1 MGDSRTQWWLDVVRT
16 QAAEALGRPRGDV
29 TPDGAFAD
37 LGFDSL
43 TALELADRLSEASG
57 LQLSGTLAF
66 DYPNPQALAEYLAT
80 QVDGPDADPGP
91 GQHSAAGEPG
101 GTRSGEP
108 GGTPGEPEPIAIV
121 AMACRF
127 PGGAAT
133 PEDFWTFLADG
144 RDGVGPF
151 PTDRGWDPQ
160 VFHPDPDR
168 PGSTYARHGGF
179 LYDAGD
185 FDAGFFGLSPREA
198 LATDPQQR
206 LMLEISWE
214 ALERAGVD
222 PRTLRGS
229 RTGVYTGVIASDY
242 APRLGA
248 IPAEVAG
255 FLMPGN
261 ASSIV
266 SGRVSYAL
274 GLEGPSLSVDTAC
287 SSSLVAL
294 HLAARS
300 LRSGECDL
308 ALAGGV
314 TVIGT
319 PLVFTEFSRQR
330 GLSPDGRCRSFAAS
344 ADGTGWAEGAGVLVL
359 ERLAD
364 ARRHG
369 RRVLA
374 VLRGSAVNSD
384 GASNGLTAPNGPSQ
398 QRLIADALADAGLD
412 ACDVDVV
419 EAHGTGTRLGDPIEA
434 QALIAAYGPG
444 RQRPLWLGSVKS
456 NIGHAQAAAG
466 VAGVIKMVAALRH
479 ERLPRT
485 LHVDEPT
492 PYVDWSAGPL
502 RLLTD
507 EQPWP
512 AGARPRRAAVSSFG
526 ISGTNAHVI
535 VEEAPQD
542 EPAAATDDAAVPAP
556 LVLSARTVPA
566 LREHARR
573 LDAFLDAHPDLPA
586 RAAAVAAARRTAF
599 EQRAVVLDR
608 AALAALAAGQDTP
621 AVVTGTAGEGRLAL
635 VFPGQGSQRPGM
647 GRELAAAEPRFA
659 AALDEVCAALD
670 RHLDRPIR
678 AVVDGDPDLLDQTE
692 YTQPALFAVEV
703 ALYRL
708 LRHWGVR
715 PDFVLGHS
723 IGEITAAHVAGAL
736 SLDDAARLVVAR
748 GRLMQALPAGGAMA
762 AIQATA
768 QEVEPLIADPAAQVG
783 LAAVNGP
790 TSVVIAGPHDAVQ
803 TVADAFAARGRRT
816 TRLRVSHAFHSPL
829 MEPMLADLAKLEAD
843 LTHRAPEIP
852 LVSNETG
859 LPVDMVTPGHWSRH
873 ARQPVRF
880 AQSVRRLREQGV
892 SRFLEVGPGGVL
904 SAMVLDCVGDLDAD
918 TGDTAIAVPLLRDGR
933 DERDSAWDAVARLF
947 VRGVDVDWPA
957 LVGGDVPPAQLPTYP
972 FQHRRYWLTPA
983 ARPLPGEPV
992 ETSDAVLLTG
1002 ELSVAA
1008 QPWLAQHRVGGAV
1021 VVPGALLAEL
1031 AARAGARAGCP
1042 EVVELLLQAP
1052 LVLPEAGAVQ
1062 TRVVVAGTDGDP
1074 TRPLTIHARPPGG
1087 VWTPH
1092 ATGTVAPVRSSDATR
1107 LKLWPPPGA
1116 TPLDTQGFYDRLRA
1130 GGYDYGQVFQ
1140 GLGRAWKRGDEIFA
1154 DVTLPADAAGATE
1167 GFLLHPALLD
1177 ASLHAL
1183 GLLGDAGAD
1192 DGIALPFSWAGL
1204 QVHARGAT
1212 ALRVRLT
1219 REGDG
1224 VDVVLADPSGAPV
1237 ASVRHVAL
1245 RPIAPDRLALGPSG
1259 SGGGYE
1265 LRWVPAAVVRSDRPV
1280 VASASLSEPVW
1291 LDELTTSDQVP
1302 DLVFTELPP
1311 GGDDPNPTV
1320 AAALDLA
1327 HRWLADPRFGAAQLA
1342 VVTRGAVGDQ
1352 CRDLAQAAAWGLLR
1366 SAQSEH
1372 PDRLVLIDLDD
1383 DPASRQALAA
1393 AGAAGEPQVAVR
1405 AGSLLVPR
1413 LRPSAA
1419 DGRGPEAGALADSS
1433 AVTGVGARSWAP
1445 QGTVLVT
1452 GATGAIGRLVARHL
1466 IERRG
1471 VRHLVLTSRRGADA
1485 PGAADLVGVLSAL
1498 GAESVRVVAC
1508 DVADPSALTDLLRS
1522 IPAEHP
1528 LTAVLHLAGMLDD
1541 GVVETQTPQRV
1552 AAVLRPKA
1560 DGARQLHEQTR
1571 GCELAAFVLFSS
1583 AAGLLGSPG
1592 QSGYAAAN
1600 AYLDALAEQRRA
1612 QGLPGQSLAWG
1623 LWELPDGMAGQ
1634 VSATGLRR
1642 MRGIGLT
1649 PLSPE
1654 RGLALLD
1661 RALDSDAAT
1670 PVLVDVDGA
1679 LLDGHDRRSVP
1690 PVLHDLMA
1698 TDRLAGAHV
1707 AGLASP
1713 ATASVDSVTG
1723 GAPGGPRAAG
1733 TDLAGTLPGLAPAEQ
1748 DRVLRE
1754 LVLAEAAVVLGHTSA
1769 ADLDGTRSL
1778 PELGF
1783 DSLTAVELRNRLAA
1797 ATGLT
1802 LPATLVLDYP
1812 NVRELVG
1819 YLRGELLPEQASTPI
1834 GVLEELTRLESSLA
1848 NLTMDAVARKRLADA
1863 LNQLLSLVDT
1873 ESDKVDAAKDDFFD
1887 LLD

>member
-16 QAAEALGRPRGDV
+16 QAAEVLGRPRGDV

-66 DYPNPQALAEYLAT
+66 DHPSPAALAEYLAG
-80 QVDGPDADPGP
+80 QVSAPDADPGRGHRVAP
-91 GQHSAAGEPG
+91 APAGEPD
-101 GTRSGEP
+101 GTP
-108 GGTPGEPEPIAIV
+108 PGEPEPIAIV

-133 PEDFWTFLADG
+133 PEDFWDLLADG
-144 RDGVGPF
+144 RDGIGPF
-151 PTDRGWDPQ
+151 PTDRGWDPE
-160 VFHPDPDR
+160 VFHPDPEH

-185 FDAGFFGLSPREA
+185 FDAGFFGLGPREA

-214 ALERAGVD
+214 ALERAGID

-248 IPAEVAG
+248 VPPEVAG

-266 SGRVSYAL
+266 SGRVSYTL

-300 LRSGECDL
+300 LRTGECDL

-398 QRLIADALADAGLD
+398 QRLIVDALADAGLD
-412 ACDVDVV
+412 ASDVDVV

-434 QALIAAYGPG
+434 QALIAAYGSG

-466 VAGVIKMVAALRH
+466 VAGVIKMVVALRH
-479 ERLPRT
+479 GRLPRT

-492 PYVDWSAGPL
+492 PYVDWSAGTL

-512 AGARPRRAAVSSFG
+512 AGVRPRRAAVSSFG

-542 EPAAATDDAAVPAP
+542 EPVAATDSPVAPAP

-566 LREHARR
+566 LREQARR

-599 EQRAVVLDR
+599 EQRAVVLHRD
-608 AALAALAAGQDTP
+608 ALAALAAGQDTP
-621 AVVTGTAGEGRLAL
+621 AVVTGTASEGRLAL
-635 VFPGQGSQRPGM
+635 VFPGQGAQRPGM
-647 GRELAAAEPRFA
+647 GRDLAAAEPRFA

-708 LRHWGVR
+708 LCHWGVR

-736 SLDDAARLVVAR
+736 SLDDAARLVVTR
-748 GRLMQALPAGGAMA
+748 GRLMQALPDGGAMA
-762 AIQATA
+762 AIQATP

-790 TSVVIAGPHDAVQ
+790 TSVVIAGPQDAVQ
-803 TVADAFAARGRRT
+803 SVADAFAARGRRT

-843 LTHRAPEIP
+843 LDYRAPEIP

-859 LPVDMVTPGHWSRH
+859 LPVDMITPGHWSRH

-904 SAMVLDCVGDLDAD
+904 SAMVLDSVGDLDAG
-918 TGDTAIAVPLLRDGR
+918 TGDTMIAVPLLRDGR
-933 DERDSAWDAVARLF
+933 DERNSAWDAVARLF
-947 VRGVDVDWPA
+947 ACGVDVDWPA
-957 LVGGDVPPAQLPTYP
+957 LVGRDVPPAELPTYP
-972 FQHRRYWLTPA
+972 FQHRRYWLTPPV
-983 ARPLPGEPV
+983 RPLPGEPV
-992 ETSDAVLLTG
+992 ETLDAALSTG
-1002 ELSVAA
+1002 ELSIAA
-1008 QPWLAQHRVGGAV
+1008 QPWLAQHRVGGTV

-1031 AARAGARAGCP
+1031 AARAGAHAGCP
-1042 EVVELLLQAP
+1042 EVVELLLRAP
-1052 LVLPEAGAVQ
+1052 LVLPETGVVQ
-1062 TRVVVAGTDGDP
+1062 TRVVVAGTEGDP

-1087 VWTPH
+1087 TWTPH

-1107 LKLWPPPGA
+1107 LRLWPPPGA
-1116 TPLDTQGFYDRLRA
+1116 TPLDTDGFYDRLRA
-1130 GGYDYGQVFQ
+1130 AGYDYGPVFQ
-1140 GLGRAWKRGDEIFA
+1140 GVGRAWKRGDEIFA
-1154 DVTLPADAAGATE
+1154 DVTLPADVAGATE
-1167 GFLLHPALLD
+1167 DFLLHPALLD

-1183 GLLGDAGAD
+1183 GLLDGAGAN
-1192 DGIALPFSWAGL
+1192 DGIALPFSWTGL

-1219 REGDG
+1219 RDGDG

-1245 RPIAPDRLALGPSG
+1245 RPITPDRLALGPSG
-1259 SGGGYE
+1259 SAGGYE
-1265 LRWVPAAVVRSDRPV
+1265 LRWVPAAPLRSDQPV
-1280 VASASLSEPVW
+1280 AW
-1291 LDELTTSDQVP
+1291 LDELTAGDQVP

-1311 GGDDPNPTV
+1311 GGDDPHPTV

-1327 HRWLADPRFGAAQLA
+1327 HRWLADPRYGAARLA
-1342 VVTRGAVGDQ
+1342 VVTRRAVGDQ
-1352 CRDLAQAAAWGLLR
+1352 SRDLAQAAVWGLLR

-1372 PDRLVLIDLDD
+1372 PGRFALIDLDD
-1383 DPASRQALAA
+1383 DPASRQALPA
-1393 AGAAGEPQVAVR
+1393 AGVAGEPQVAVR
-1405 AGSLLVPR
+1405 AGQLLVPR
-1413 LRPSAA
+1413 LHPSAA
-1419 DGRGPEAGALADSS
+1419 GPPTDIGA
-1433 AVTGVGARSWAP
+1433 VVPGGPRPWAP

-1452 GATGAIGRLVARHL
+1452 GATGAVGRLVARYL
-1466 IERRG
+1466 VERRG
-1471 VRHLVLTSRRGADA
+1471 TRHLVLTSRRGTDA
-1485 PGAADLVGVLSAL
+1485 PGAADLVGELSAL

-1508 DVADPSALTDLLRS
+1508 DVADPAALTDLLRS

-1528 LTAVLHLAGMLDD
+1528 LTAVLHLAGVLDD
-1541 GVVETQTPQRV
+1541 GVVESQTPQRV

-1571 GCELAAFVLFSS
+1571 ECDLAAFVLFSS

-1623 LWELPDGMAGQ
+1623 LWELPDGMAEQ
-1634 VSATGLRR
+1634 VSANGLRR

-1649 PLSPE
+1649 PLSPG

-1670 PVLVDVDGA
+1670 PVLVDVDGT

-1698 TDRLAGAHV
+1698 ADGLAGAYL
-1707 AGLASP
+1707 AGQAPPVTAAGDP
-1713 ATASVDSVTG
+1713 ATRG
-1723 GAPGGPRAAG
+1723 G
-1733 TDLAGTLPGLAPAEQ
+1733 
-1748 DRVLRE
+1748 
-1754 LVLAEAAVVLGHTSA
+1754 S
-1769 ADLDGTRSL
+1769 
-1778 PELGF
+1778 
-1783 DSLTAVELRNRLAA
+1783 
-1797 ATGLT
+1797 
-1802 LPATLVLDYP
+1802 
-1812 NVRELVG
+1812 
-1819 YLRGELLPEQASTPI
+1819 
-1834 GVLEELTRLESSLA
+1834 
-1848 NLTMDAVARKRLADA
+1848 
-1863 LNQLLSLVDT
+1863 
-1873 ESDKVDAAKDDFFD
+1873 
-1887 LLD
+1887 

>member
-1 MGDSRTQWWLDVVRT
+1 MGDSGTQWWLDVVRT

-43 TALELADRLSEASG
+43 TALELAERLSEASG

-66 DYPNPQALAEYLAT
+66 DYPNPSALARYLAE
-80 QVDGPDADPGP
+80 QVGGPDADPGP
-91 GQHSAAGEPG
+91 GPRVATSAAGEPYG
-101 GTRSGEP
+101 SPSGA
-108 GGTPGEPEPIAIV
+108 PEPIAIV

-144 RDGVGPF
+144 RDGIGPF

-160 VFHPDPDR
+160 VFHPDPDH

-179 LYDAGD
+179 LHDAGD

-214 ALERAGVD
+214 ALERAGID

-248 IPAEVAG
+248 VPPEVAG

-266 SGRVSYAL
+266 SGRVSYTL

-300 LRSGECDL
+300 LRSGECEL

-412 ACDVDVV
+412 AGDVDVV

-434 QALIAAYGPG
+434 QALSAAYGSG

-456 NIGHAQAAAG
+456 NIGHTQAAAG
-466 VAGVIKMVAALRH
+466 VAGVIKMVSALRH
-479 ERLPRT
+479 GRLPRT

-542 EPAAATDDAAVPAP
+542 EPVAATEGAAVPAP

-573 LDAFLDAHPDLPA
+573 IDVFLDAHPDVPA

-621 AVVTGTAGEGRLAL
+621 GVVTGTAGEGGLAL

-647 GRELAAAEPRFA
+647 GRELAASEPRFA

-678 AVVDGDPDLLDQTE
+678 TVIDGEPDLLDQTG

-723 IGEITAAHVAGAL
+723 VGEITAAHVAGAL

-748 GRLMQALPAGGAMA
+748 ARMMQALPAGGAMA
-762 AIQATA
+762 AIQATP

-790 TSVVIAGPHDAVQ
+790 TSVVVAGPCDAVRG
-803 TVADAFAARGRRT
+803 VADAFAARGRRT

-829 MEPMLADLAKLEAD
+829 MEPMLADFAKLEAD
-843 LTHRAPEIP
+843 LTQRAPEIP

-859 LPVDMVTPGHWSRH
+859 LPVDMIPPGHWSRH

-892 SRFLEVGPGGVL
+892 SRFLEVGPGGAL
-904 SAMVLDCVGDLDAD
+904 SAMVLDSVADLDAD
-918 TGDTAIAVPLLRDGR
+918 PEDTTIAVPLLRDGR
-933 DERDSAWDAVARLF
+933 DERDSAREAVACLF

-957 LVGGDVPPAQLPTYP
+957 LVGGDVVPAELPTYP
-972 FQHRRYWLTPA
+972 FQHRRYWLTPV
-983 ARPLPGEPV
+983 ARPLLGEPV
-992 ETSDAVLLTG
+992 GTPDAAVLTG
-1002 ELSVAA
+1002 ELSIAA

-1031 AARAGARAGCP
+1031 AARAGAHAGCP
-1042 EVVELLLQAP
+1042 EVVELLLQTP
-1052 LVLPEAGAVQ
+1052 LVLPETGTVE
-1062 TRVVVAGTDGDP
+1062 TRVVLAGTDGDP
-1074 TRPLTIHARPPGG
+1074 TRPLTIHARPPGAT
-1087 VWTPH
+1087 WTPH
-1092 ATGTVAPVRSSDATR
+1092 ATGTVAPVRASDATR
-1107 LKLWPPPGA
+1107 LRLWPPPGA
-1116 TPLDTQGFYDRLRA
+1116 TPLDTDGFYDRLRVA
-1130 GGYDYGQVFQ
+1130 GYGYGPVFQ
-1140 GLGRAWKRGDEIFA
+1140 GVARAWQRGDEIFA
-1154 DVTLPADAAGATE
+1154 DVALPADAAGATE

-1183 GLLGDAGAD
+1183 GLPDDAGAH
-1192 DGIALPFSWAGL
+1192 DGISLPFSWTGL

-1219 REGDG
+1219 RDGDG
-1224 VDVVLADPSGAPV
+1224 VDVVLADASGAPV
-1237 ASVRHVAL
+1237 ASIRHLAL
-1245 RPIAPDRLALGPSG
+1245 RPITPDRLGPGSSG
-1259 SGGGYE
+1259 PDGGYE
-1265 LRWVPAAVVRSDRPV
+1265 LRWRPAASRRSDQPV
-1280 VASASLSEPVW
+1280 VW
-1291 LDELTTSDQVP
+1291 LDELTAGDRVP

-1311 GGDDPNPTV
+1311 GGDDPHATV
-1320 AAALDLA
+1320 AAALDLT
-1327 HRWLADPRFGAAQLA
+1327 HRWLADPRYGAARLA
-1342 VVTRGAVGDQ
+1342 VVTRRAVGDRP
-1352 CRDLAQAAAWGLLR
+1352 RDLAQAAAWGLLR

-1372 PDRLVLIDLDD
+1372 PDRFTLIDLDD
-1383 DPASRQALAA
+1383 DPVSRQALPA

-1405 AGSLLVPR
+1405 AGDLLVPR
-1413 LRPSAA
+1413 LRPSAV
-1419 DGRGPEAGALADSS
+1419 AGHVPQTGAPTDPG
-1433 AVTGVGARSWAP
+1433 AVTRVGAWPWAP
-1445 QGTVLVT
+1445 QGTALVT
-1452 GATGAIGRLVARHL
+1452 GATGAVGRLVARHL
-1466 IERRG
+1466 VERRG
-1471 VRHLVLTSRRGADA
+1471 VRHLLLTSRRGADA
-1485 PGAADLVGVLSAL
+1485 PGAAELVGELSAL

-1508 DVADPSALTDLLRS
+1508 DVADPAALADLLRS
-1522 IPAEHP
+1522 VPAEHP
-1528 LTAVLHLAGMLDD
+1528 LTAVLHLAGVLDD
-1541 GVVETQTPQRV
+1541 GVVESQTPQRV

-1571 GCELAAFVLFSS
+1571 ACDLAAFVLFSS

-1623 LWELPDGMAGQ
+1623 LWELPDGMAEQ
-1634 VSATGLRR
+1634 VGETGLRR

-1649 PLSPE
+1649 PLPAA
-1654 RGLALLD
+1654 RGLALLE
-1661 RALDSDAAT
+1661 RALDGDAAT

-1679 LLDGHDRRSVP
+1679 LLAGHDRRSVP
-1690 PVLHDLMA
+1690 PVLHDLVA
-1698 TDRLAGAHV
+1698 TDRPAGADV
-1707 AGLASP
+1707 AGQASP
-1713 ATASVDSVTG
+1713 ATASVDPGTG
-1723 GAPGGPRAAG
+1723 GASGPAGGPRAGG
-1733 TDLAGTLPGLAPAEQ
+1733 TDLARTLSGLAPAEQ

-1754 LVLAEAAVVLGHTSA
+1754 LVSVEAARVLGHTSA

-1819 YLRGELLPEQASTPI
+1819 YLRGELLPEQTSTAL

-1848 NLTMDAVARKRLADA
+1848 NLTMDGVARKRLADA

-1873 ESDKVDAAKDDFFD
+1873 GSDKVDAAKDDFFD

>member
-16 QAAEALGRPRGDV
+16 QAAEVLGRPRGDV
-29 TPDGAFAD
+29 TADGAFAE

-66 DYPNPQALAEYLAT
+66 DYPNPSALAGYLAE
-80 QVDGPDADPGP
+80 QVGGPDADPQP
-91 GQHSAAGEPG
+91 GRRVATPTAGEPD
-101 GTRSGEP
+101 
-108 GGTPGEPEPIAIV
+108 GTPSDASESIAIV

-144 RDGVGPF
+144 RDGIGPF

-214 ALERAGVD
+214 ALERAGID

-229 RTGVYTGVIASDY
+229 RTGVYTGVIAGDY

-248 IPAEVAG
+248 IPPEVAG
-255 FLMPGN
+255 FLMAGN

-266 SGRVSYAL
+266 SGRVSYTL

-300 LRSGECDL
+300 LRTGECDL

-319 PLVFTEFSRQR
+319 PLVFTEFSRQG

-412 ACDVDVV
+412 APDVDVV

-434 QALIAAYGPG
+434 QALTAAYGSG

-456 NIGHAQAAAG
+456 NIGHTQAAAG
-466 VAGVIKMVAALRH
+466 VAGVIKMVLALRH
-479 ERLPRT
+479 GRLPRT

-512 AGARPRRAAVSSFG
+512 AGTRPRRAAVSSFG

-542 EPAAATDDAAVPAP
+542 EPVAPTDSAAVPVP

-573 LDAFLDAHPDLPA
+573 LDAYLDAHPDLPA

-608 AALAALAAGQDTP
+608 DALAALAAGQDAP
-621 AVVTGTAGEGRLAL
+621 AVVTGTVSEGRLAL

-647 GRELAAAEPRFA
+647 GRELAAVEPRFA
-659 AALDEVCAALD
+659 AALDEACAALD

-678 AVVDGDPDLLDQTE
+678 AVIDGDPDLLDQTE

-762 AIQATA
+762 AIQATP

-790 TSVVIAGPHDAVQ
+790 TSVVIAGPQGAVQ

-859 LPVDMVTPGHWSRH
+859 LPVDMITPGHWSRH

-880 AQSVRRLREQGV
+880 AQGVRRLREQGV

-904 SAMVLDCVGDLDAD
+904 SAMVLDSVGDLDAD
-918 TGDTAIAVPLLRDGR
+918 TGDPTIAVPLLRGGR
-933 DERDSAWDAVARLF
+933 DERDSAWGAVARLF
-947 VRGVDVDWPA
+947 AHGVDVDWPA
-957 LVGGDVPPAQLPTYP
+957 LVGGDVPPAELPTYP
-972 FQHRRYWLTPA
+972 FQHRRYWLTQP
-983 ARPLPGEPV
+983 ARPLLGEPA
-992 ETSDAVLLTG
+992 ETLDAGVLLTG
-1002 ELSVAA
+1002 ELSIAA

-1031 AARAGARAGCP
+1031 AARAGAHAGCP

-1052 LVLPEAGAVQ
+1052 LVLPEAGAVE

-1087 VWTPH
+1087 TWTPH
-1092 ATGTVAPVRSSDATR
+1092 ATGTVAPVRTSDATR
-1107 LKLWPPPGA
+1107 LRLWPPPGA
-1116 TPLDTQGFYDRLRA
+1116 APLDTDGFYDRLCA
-1130 GGYDYGQVFQ
+1130 GGYDYGPVFQ
-1140 GLGRAWKRGDEIFA
+1140 GVGRAWQRGDEIFA
-1154 DVTLPADAAGATE
+1154 DVTLPADAAATE

-1183 GLLGDAGAD
+1183 ALLADAGAD
-1192 DGIALPFSWAGL
+1192 DGIALPFSWTGL

-1219 REGDG
+1219 RDGDG

-1245 RPIAPDRLALGPSG
+1245 RPITPDRLALGPSG

-1265 LRWVPAAVVRSDRPV
+1265 LRWVPAAPVRSDQPV
-1280 VASASLSEPVW
+1280 VW
-1291 LDELTTSDQVP
+1291 LDELTASDQVP

-1311 GGDDPNPTV
+1311 GGDDPHPTV

-1327 HRWLADPRFGAAQLA
+1327 HRWLVDPRYRAARLA
-1342 VVTRGAVGDQ
+1342 VVTRRAVGDQ
-1352 CRDLAQAAAWGLLR
+1352 SRDLAQAAAWGLLR

-1372 PDRLVLIDLDD
+1372 PGRFALIDLDD

-1393 AGAAGEPQVAVR
+1393 AGSAGEPQVAVR
-1405 AGSLLVPR
+1405 AGGLLVPR

-1419 DGRGPEAGALADSS
+1419 DSLVPETGAPTDSE
-1433 AVTGVGARSWAP
+1433 AVTRVGPRPWAP

-1466 IERRG
+1466 VERRRT
-1471 VRHLVLTSRRGADA
+1471 RHLVLTSRRGADA
-1485 PGAADLVGVLSAL
+1485 PGAADLVGELTAL

-1508 DVADPSALTDLLRS
+1508 DVADPAALTDLLGS

-1528 LTAVLHLAGMLDD
+1528 LTAVLHLAGALDD
-1541 GVVETQTPQRV
+1541 GVVESQTPQRV
-1552 AAVLRPKA
+1552 AGVLRPKA

-1571 GCELAAFVLFSS
+1571 ECDLAAFVLFSS

-1600 AYLDALAEQRRA
+1600 AYLDALVEQRRA

-1623 LWELPDGMAGQ
+1623 LWELPDGMAEQ
-1634 VSATGLRR
+1634 VSDTGLRR

-1649 PLSPE
+1649 PLPPG
-1654 RGLALLD
+1654 RGLALLE

-1670 PVLVDVDGA
+1670 PVLVDVDSA

-1698 TDRLAGAHV
+1698 PDRPAGADV
-1707 AGLASP
+1707 AGRGLP
-1713 ATASVDSVTG
+1713 ATASVDPVTG
-1723 GAPGGPRAAG
+1723 GAPGPVGGTQAGG
-1733 TDLAGTLPGLAPAEQ
+1733 TDLARTLPGLAPAEQ

-1754 LVLAEAAVVLGHTSA
+1754 MVLAEAARVLGHTSA

-1783 DSLTAVELRNRLAA
+1783 DSLTAVELRNRLAT

-1819 YLRGELLPEQASTPI
+1819 YLRGELLPEQASTAL
-1834 GVLEELTRLESSLA
+1834 GALEELTRLESSLA
-1848 NLTMDAVARKRLADA
+1848 SLTMDGVARKRLADA

>member
-16 QAAEALGRPRGDV
+16 EAAEVLGRPRGDV
-29 TPDGAFAD
+29 TADGAFAD

-66 DYPNPQALAEYLAT
+66 DYPNPAALAGYLAE
-80 QVDGPDADPGP
+80 QVGGPEADRGP
-91 GQHSAAGEPG
+91 GRRVDTPMAGEPDGAPSG
-101 GTRSGEP
+101 G
-108 GGTPGEPEPIAIV
+108 PEPIAIV

-133 PEDFWTFLADG
+133 PEEFWTFLADG

-214 ALERAGVD
+214 ALERAGID

-229 RTGVYTGVIASDY
+229 RTGVYAGVIAGDY

-248 IPAEVAG
+248 IPPEVAG
-255 FLMPGN
+255 FLMAGN

-266 SGRVSYAL
+266 SGRVSYTL

-300 LRSGECDL
+300 LRTGECDL

-319 PLVFTEFSRQR
+319 PLVFTEFSRQG

-412 ACDVDVV
+412 APDVDVV

-434 QALIAAYGPG
+434 QALTAAYGSG

-456 NIGHAQAAAG
+456 NIGHTQAAAG
-466 VAGVIKMVAALRH
+466 VAGVIKMVLALRH
-479 ERLPRT
+479 GRLPRT

-542 EPAAATDDAAVPAP
+542 EPAAPADSAAVPAP

-573 LDAFLDAHPDLPA
+573 LDAFLDAHPDLPT

-608 AALAALAAGQDTP
+608 DALAALAAGQDAP
-621 AVVTGTAGEGRLAL
+621 AVVTGTASEGRLAL

-678 AVVDGDPDLLDQTE
+678 AVIDGDPDLLDQTE

-708 LRHWGVR
+708 LRHWGLR

-762 AIQATA
+762 AIQATP

-790 TSVVIAGPHDAVQ
+790 TSVVVAGPQDAVR

-859 LPVDMVTPGHWSRH
+859 LPVDMITPGHWSRH

-904 SAMVLDCVGDLDAD
+904 SAMVLDSVGDLDAD
-918 TGDTAIAVPLLRDGR
+918 TGDPTIAVPLLRGGR

-947 VRGVDVDWPA
+947 AHGVDVDWPA
-957 LVGGDVPPAQLPTYP
+957 LVGGDGPPAELPTYP
-972 FQHRRYWLTPA
+972 FQHRRYWLPQPT
-983 ARPLPGEPV
+983 RPLLGEPV
-992 ETSDAVLLTG
+992 ETPDAGVLLTG
-1002 ELSVAA
+1002 ELSIAA
-1008 QPWLAQHRVGGAV
+1008 QPWLAQHRVGGTV

-1031 AARAGARAGCP
+1031 AARAGAHAGCP

-1087 VWTPH
+1087 TWTPH
-1092 ATGTVAPVRSSDATR
+1092 ATGTVAPVRTSDATR
-1107 LKLWPPPGA
+1107 LRLWPPPGA
-1116 TPLDTQGFYDRLRA
+1116 APLDTDGFYDRLRA
-1130 GGYDYGQVFQ
+1130 GGYDYGPVFQ
-1140 GLGRAWKRGDEIFA
+1140 GVGRAWKRGDEIFA
-1154 DVTLPADAAGATE
+1154 DVTLPAEAAGATE

-1192 DGIALPFSWAGL
+1192 GGIALPFSWTGL
-1204 QVHARGAT
+1204 QMHARGAT

-1219 REGDG
+1219 RDGDG

-1245 RPIAPDRLALGPSG
+1245 RPITPDRLAPGPSG
-1259 SGGGYE
+1259 AGGGYE
-1265 LRWVPAAVVRSDRPV
+1265 LRWVPAAPVRSDQPV
-1280 VASASLSEPVW
+1280 VW
-1291 LDELTTSDQVP
+1291 LDELTASDQVP

-1311 GGDDPNPTV
+1311 GGDDPHPTV

-1327 HRWLADPRFGAAQLA
+1327 HRWLADPRYGAARLA
-1342 VVTRGAVGDQ
+1342 VVTRRAVGDRS
-1352 CRDLAQAAAWGLLR
+1352 RDLAQAAAWGLLR

-1372 PDRLVLIDLDD
+1372 PGRFALIDLDD

-1405 AGSLLVPR
+1405 AGGLLVPR
-1413 LRPSAA
+1413 LHPSAA
-1419 DGRGPEAGALADSS
+1419 DSLVPETWVPTEPG
-1433 AVTGVGARSWAP
+1433 AVTRVGPRPWAP

-1466 IERRG
+1466 VERRG
-1471 VRHLVLTSRRGADA
+1471 VRHLVLTSRRGSDA
-1485 PGAADLVGVLSAL
+1485 PGAADLVGELSAL

-1508 DVADPSALTDLLRS
+1508 DVADPAALADLLRS
-1522 IPAEHP
+1522 VPAEHP
-1528 LTAVLHLAGMLDD
+1528 LTAVLHLAGVLDD
-1541 GVVETQTPQRV
+1541 GVVESQTPQRV
-1552 AAVLRPKA
+1552 AGVLRPKA

-1571 GCELAAFVLFSS
+1571 EYDLAAFVLFSS
-1583 AAGLLGSPG
+1583 AAGLFGSPG

-1623 LWELPDGMAGQ
+1623 LWELPDGMAEQ
-1634 VSATGLRR
+1634 VSDTGLRR

-1649 PLSPE
+1649 PLPPG
-1654 RGLALLD
+1654 RGLALLE

-1670 PVLVDVDGA
+1670 PVLVDVDSA

-1698 TDRLAGAHV
+1698 TDRPAGADV
-1707 AGLASP
+1707 AGPGAR
-1713 ATASVDSVTG
+1713 ATASVDAVAG
-1723 GAPGGPRAAG
+1723 GAPGPAGGTRAGG
-1733 TDLAGTLPGLAPAEQ
+1733 TDLARTLPGLAPAEQ

-1754 LVLAEAAVVLGHTSA
+1754 MVLAEAARVLGHTSA
-1769 ADLDGTRSL
+1769 ADLDGNRSL

-1783 DSLTAVELRNRLAA
+1783 DSLTAVELRNRLAT

-1819 YLRGELLPEQASTPI
+1819 YLRGELLPEQASTAL

-1848 NLTMDAVARKRLADA
+1848 NLTMDGVARKRLADA

>member
-16 QAAEALGRPRGDV
+16 QVAEALGRPRGEV

-66 DYPNPQALAEYLAT
+66 DYPNPQALAAYLAA
-80 QVDGPDADPGP
+80 QVDGPDADPGAEHRAGTP
-91 GQHSAAGEPG
+91 AAGAPDG
-101 GTRSGEP
+101 RP
-108 GGTPGEPEPIAIV
+108 PGEPEPIAIV

-127 PGGAAT
+127 PGGADT
-133 PEDFWTFLADG
+133 PEDFWSFLADG
-144 RDGVGPF
+144 RDGIGPF

-179 LYDAGD
+179 LYGAGD

-248 IPAEVAG
+248 IAPEVAG

-412 ACDVDVV
+412 ASDVDAV

-434 QALIAAYGPG
+434 QALIAAYGSG

-535 VEEAPQD
+535 VEEAPRD
-542 EPAAATDDAAVPAP
+542 EPAVATDGAAAPAP

-573 LDAFLDAHPDLPA
+573 LDAFLDAHPDVPA

-608 AALAALAAGQDTP
+608 AALAALATGQDTP
-621 AVVTGTAGEGRLAL
+621 AVVTGTASEGRLAL

-647 GRELAAAEPRFA
+647 GRALAAAEPRFA

-678 AVVDGDPDLLDQTE
+678 AVIDGDPDLLDQTG

-736 SLDDAARLVVAR
+736 SLDDAASLVVAR

-790 TSVVIAGPHDAVQ
+790 TSVVVAGPRDAVR
-803 TVADAFAARGRRT
+803 TVADAFVARGRKAT
-816 TRLRVSHAFHSPL
+816 LLRVSHAFHSPL

-859 LPVDMVTPGHWSRH
+859 LPVDLVAPGHWSRH

-892 SRFLEVGPGGVL
+892 TRFLEVGPGGVL

-918 TGDTAIAVPLLRDGR
+918 TGDTTIAVPMLRDGR
-933 DERDSAWDAVARLF
+933 DERDSARGAVARLF
-947 VRGVDVDWPA
+947 TGGVHVDWSA
-957 LVGGDVPPAQLPTYP
+957 LVGGDVPPAELPTYP
-972 FQHRRYWLTPA
+972 FQHRRYWLTPT

-992 ETSDAVLLTG
+992 ETPDAAAVSTD
-1002 ELSVAA
+1002 ELSIAA
-1008 QPWLAQHRVGGAV
+1008 QPWLAHHRVGGVV

-1031 AARAGARAGCP
+1031 AARAGAKAGCP

-1074 TRPLTIHARPPGG
+1074 TRALAIHARPPGG
-1087 VWTPH
+1087 AWTPH
-1092 ATGTVAPVRSSDATR
+1092 ATGTVAPVRTSDATG

-1116 TPLDTQGFYDRLRA
+1116 TPLDTDGFYDRLRA
-1130 GGYDYGQVFQ
+1130 AGYDYGPVFQ
-1140 GLGRAWKRGDEIFA
+1140 GVARAWRRGDEIFA
-1154 DVTLPADAAGATE
+1154 DVTLPADGAGATD

-1183 GLLGDAGAD
+1183 GLLADAGAD

-1204 QVHARGAT
+1204 QVHARGVT

-1219 REGDG
+1219 RDGDG
-1224 VDVVLADPSGAPV
+1224 VDVVLADASGAPV

-1245 RPIAPDRLALGPSG
+1245 RPIAADRLALRPPGPG
-1259 SGGGYE
+1259 DGYE
-1265 LRWVPAAVVRSDRPV
+1265 LRWVPATALGADQPV
-1280 VASASLSEPVW
+1280 VAPAGPSDPVW
-1291 LDELTTSDQVP
+1291 LDGLTDGEPVP

-1311 GGDDPNPTV
+1311 GGDDPHPTV

-1327 HRWLADPRFGAAQLA
+1327 HRWLADARYGAARLA
-1342 VVTRGAVGDQ
+1342 VVTRLAVGDPP
-1352 CRDLAQAAAWGLLR
+1352 RDLAHAAAWGLLR

-1372 PDRLVLIDLDD
+1372 PGRFALIDLDD
-1383 DPASRQALAA
+1383 EPASRRALVA

-1405 AGSLLVPR
+1405 AGGLLVPR
-1413 LRPSAA
+1413 LHPSAA
-1419 DGRGPEAGALADSS
+1419 DGHAPQVEAPTDAAAVTRAGA
-1433 AVTGVGARSWAP
+1433 RPWAP

-1452 GATGAIGRLVARHL
+1452 GATGAVGRLVARHL
-1466 IERRG
+1466 VERRG
-1471 VRHLVLTSRRGADA
+1471 VRHLVLASRRGADA
-1485 PGAADLVGVLSAL
+1485 PGAADLGAELSAL

-1508 DVADPSALTDLLRS
+1508 DVADPAALTDLLGS
-1522 IPAEHP
+1522 VPAAHP
-1528 LTAVLHLAGMLDD
+1528 LTAVLHLAGVLDD
-1541 GVVETQTPQRV
+1541 GVVESQTPQRV
-1552 AAVLRPKA
+1552 AAVLRSKA

-1571 GCELAAFVLFSS
+1571 ECDLAAFVLFSS

-1600 AYLDALAEQRRA
+1600 AYLDALAARRRA

-1623 LWELPDGMAGQ
+1623 LWELPDGMAEQ
-1634 VSATGLRR
+1634 VSAAGLRR

-1649 PLSPE
+1649 PLPPG
-1654 RGLALLD
+1654 RGLALLE
-1661 RALDSDAAT
+1661 RALDSAVAT
-1670 PVLVDVDGA
+1670 PVLVDVDSA

-1690 PVLHDLMA
+1690 PVLHDLMG
-1698 TDRLAGAHV
+1698 TDRLAGANV
-1707 AGLASP
+1707 AGQASP
-1713 ATASVDSVTG
+1713 GSASVDPVTG
-1723 GAPGGPRAAG
+1723 GAAGGTRAGGP
-1733 TDLAGTLPGLAPAEQ
+1733 DLAGTLSGLAPAEQ

-1754 LVLAEAAVVLGHTSA
+1754 LVLAEAAMVLGHASA
-1769 ADLDGTRSL
+1769 ADLDGSRSL

-1783 DSLTAVELRNRLAA
+1783 DSLTAVELRNRLATV
-1797 ATGLT
+1797 TGLT

-1812 NVRELVG
+1812 NVRELVA
-1819 YLRGELLPEQASTPI
+1819 YLRGELLPEQASTAL
-1834 GVLEELTRLESSLA
+1834 GVLEGLTRLESSLA

-1863 LNQLLSLVDT
+1863 LNQLLSLVETD
-1873 ESDKVDAAKDDFFD
+1873 SDKVDAAKDDFFD